1 MTSKLVDIT
10 AHDGPNY
17 KPLVYFESWRVAIL
31 NDDPEVFRKEK
42 TTCLERHNETDEV
55 FVLLEGECTLYLADG
70 EKDALGPIEA
80 VPMELKKIY
89 NVKKGAWH
97 NLISKPGMSLLIVE
111 NADTGSANTDYSSV
125 TTDQLP

>member
-1 MTSKLVDIT
+1 M
-10 AHDGPNY
+10 
-17 KPLVYFESWRVAIL
+17 
-31 NDDPEVFRKEK
+31 
-42 TTCLERHNETDEV
+42 ER
-55 FVLLEGECTLYLADG
+55 
-70 EKDALGPIEA
+70 
-80 VPMELKKIY
+80 KKIY